1 MPGLVPTWSVAML
14 LLVALFLA
22 NLPFMN
28 ERLFVVGP
36 RFQPKPVGWRLIE
49 LLVFTAV
56 TAGLGRAIEGYL
68 GQVSPMRWEFV
79 AVWVCV
85 FATLAFPGFT
95 WRYLRRQ

>member
-1 MPGLVPTWSVAML
+1 MPGLVPSWSVAVV
-14 LLVALFLA
+14 LLVALLLA

-36 RFQPKPVGWRLIE
+36 RRDPKSVGWRLIE

-56 TAGLGRAIEGYL
+56 TAVLGRAIEGHL
-68 GQVSPMRWEFV
+68 GQVSPLRWEFV

-85 FATLAFPGFT
+85 FATFAFPGFT